1 MTLVA
6 PFAGAGHLFPVFTL
20 RWKHVVIHAD
30 HHGDEYDGVVEEVEF
45 HTWKN
50 QLQNA
55 ARHRFAPEIVVKC
68 GLPDQQEM
76 LDVMPELDHEGCRPP
91 LPRNPSESSAQY
103 PKADEHDQGV
113 AIMQSFGLDQP
124 GIPHTKNAI
133 GLRARPSHDVNLISL
148 DQMLAPVC
156 EHNNH
161 KALKRTLM
169 PAGVQLVVKARA
181 RGVLNFNVF
190 NTWSRNR
197 RKVLPCCGNQSMFAL
212 RICSVNTILGLV
224 TTDGKVPL
232 LADIPDP
239 RLVRNV
245 NVTS

>member
-1 MTLVA
+1 
-6 PFAGAGHLFPVFTL
+6 
-20 RWKHVVIHAD
+20 
-30 HHGDEYDGVVEEVEF
+30 
-45 HTWKN
+45 
-50 QLQNA
+50 
-55 ARHRFAPEIVVKC
+55 
-68 GLPDQQEM
+68 
-76 LDVMPELDHEGCRPP
+76 
-91 LPRNPSESSAQY
+91 
-103 PKADEHDQGV
+103 
-113 AIMQSFGLDQP
+113 
-124 GIPHTKNAI
+124 
-133 GLRARPSHDVNLISL
+133 
-148 DQMLAPVC
+148 MLAPVC